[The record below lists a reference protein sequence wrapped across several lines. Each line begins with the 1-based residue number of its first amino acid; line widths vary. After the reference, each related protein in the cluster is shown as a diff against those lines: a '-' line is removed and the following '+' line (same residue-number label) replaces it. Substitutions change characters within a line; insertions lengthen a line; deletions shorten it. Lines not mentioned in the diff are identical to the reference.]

1 MLTRKQIE
9 SIYEKIK
16 LERERLSKVKKNTE
30 NLKKEKEIIEEIE
43 KLNIEITLLECIL
56 EC

>member
-16 LERERLSKVKKNTE
+16 LERERLSKVKKNAE
-30 NLKKEKEIIEEIE
+30 DLKKEKGVIEEIE
-43 KLNIEITLLECIL
+43 KLDIEITLLESIL
-56 EC
+56 EI

>member
-16 LERERLSKVKKNTE
+16 LERERLSKVKKNAE
-30 NLKKEKEIIEEIE
+30 DLKKEKEVIEEIE
-43 KLNIEITLLECIL
+43 KLDIEITLLGSIL
-56 EC
+56 EI

>member
-16 LERERLSKVKKNTE
+16 LERERLSKVKKNAE
-30 NLKKEKEIIEEIE
+30 DLKKEKEVIEEIE
-43 KLNIEITLLECIL
+43 KLDIEIILLESIL
-56 EC
+56 EI